1 MAFAFLGAVMPK
13 TIPQIL
19 NEIVAVE
26 GGYVNHA
33 DDLGGPTIFGITER
47 VARKHGYRGRM
58 QDMTRDQAKVIYLG
72 EFIRDP
78 GFEEVHRVSPDIAAE
93 LIDTGVNMGPPH
105 PCLFLQRCL
114 NAFNDKGRLYQDIR
128 VDGDVGPGTI
138 AALKAYL
145 AKRDGRAVA
154 VMLKALN
161 SLQGARYVDVTE
173 ARAANESFTYGWFAN
188 RVAI

>member
-1 MAFAFLGAVMPK
+1 MTGYAGGTDLNK

-19 NEIVAVE
+19 DEIVAVE

-47 VARKHGYRGRM
+47 IARKHGYRGRM
-58 QDMTRDQAKVIYLG
+58 QDMTREQAKAIYLA
-72 EFIRDP
+72 EFIRAP
-78 GFEEVHRVSPDIAAE
+78 GFEAVHAVNPAIAAE
-93 LIDTGVNMGPPH
+93 LIDTGVNMGTAY
-105 PCLFLQRCL
+105 PCLWLQRCL
-114 NAFNDKGRLYQDIR
+114 NAFNDKGRLYPDIR

-138 AALKAYL
+138 AAIKAYL
-145 AKRDGRAVA
+145 TKRDSRAVA
-154 VMLKALN
+154 VMLSALN

-188 RVAI
+188 RVSA